1 MTDKET
7 VFLMWVG
14 PVRAEVSIR
23 TDTSQITHLL
33 PFGLSHILLRGLIH
47 QIDFGADLDLI
58 TWIGL
63 GLDVDFFFFFSAHVK
78 YETFMSIYMKS
89 INYTN

>member
-1 MTDKET
+1 MTGKET

-23 TDTSQITHLL
+23 TDTNQITHLL
-33 PFGLSHILLRGLIH
+33 PFGLSHILLRGLSH

-58 TWIGL
+58 KWIGL
-63 GLDVDFFFFFSAHVK
+63 GLDVDSPQRLAARKK
-78 YETFMSIYMKS
+78 YENSIFF
-89 INYTN
+89 